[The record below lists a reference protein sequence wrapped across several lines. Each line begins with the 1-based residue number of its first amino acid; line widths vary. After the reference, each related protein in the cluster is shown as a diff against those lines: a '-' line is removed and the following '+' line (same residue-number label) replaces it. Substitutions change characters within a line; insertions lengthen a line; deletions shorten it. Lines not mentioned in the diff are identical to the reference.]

1 MSSSFLSG
9 LLLLLLFLSKHIQRL
24 ATESLADPDIHWQ
37 PTWQSCHCTGQ
48 QSWGAAT
55 ANGKGI
61 TRRTHQTLL
70 FGCRKLSVWLE
81 PYCANS
87 GFTLQPLHVFA
98 LQCCSYGLQQTDAE
112 LDSHEEKGRTEA
124 QSHLSTAHGSCC
136 LAQNSLEKKT
146 GSMGTHISRL
156 FRELLNVII
165 VQINASGWDYA
176 PTFYISWGGLNNFS
190 KSWNLGMF

>member
-9 LLLLLLFLSKHIQRL
+9 FLLLLFLSKHIQRL
-24 ATESLADPDIHWQ
+24 ATESLADPDIHQQ

-48 QSWGAAT
+48 QSWGAASV
-55 ANGKGI
+55 NGKGI
-61 TRRTHQTLL
+61 TRRTHQILL

-98 LQCCSYGLQQTDAE
+98 FQCCSYGLQQTDAE

-124 QSHLSTAHGSCC
+124 YSPTSALHTALVALHRTALKKKNRVYGHTHLEA
-136 LAQNSLEKKT
+136 LQRAAERYNS
-146 GSMGTHISRL
+146 S
-156 FRELLNVII
+156 
-165 VQINASGWDYA
+165 D
-176 PTFYISWGGLNNFS
+176 
-190 KSWNLGMF
+190 

>member
-24 ATESLADPDIHWQ
+24 ATESLADPDIHRQ

-55 ANGKGI
+55 ADGKGI
-61 TRRTHQTLL
+61 TRRTHQILL

-98 LQCCSYGLQQTDAE
+98 FQCCSYGLQQTDAE

-124 QSHLSTAHGSCC
+124 CSPTSALHMALVALHRTALKKKQGLWAHTSLGSSESCWT
-136 LAQNSLEKKT
+136 LQ
-146 GSMGTHISRL
+146 
-156 FRELLNVII
+156 
-165 VQINASGWDYA
+165 
-176 PTFYISWGGLNNFS
+176 
-190 KSWNLGMF
+190 